1 MLQSFNLPDGRWGT
15 ADAVA
20 VAVAVVVDAVVK
32 IGYADVTAV
41 VGIPRVHVGEKFGQD
56 HRQQN

>member
-15 ADAVA
+15 AN
-20 VAVAVVVDAVVK
+20 AVAVVVDVVVK
-32 IGYADVTAV
+32 IGYADVAAV